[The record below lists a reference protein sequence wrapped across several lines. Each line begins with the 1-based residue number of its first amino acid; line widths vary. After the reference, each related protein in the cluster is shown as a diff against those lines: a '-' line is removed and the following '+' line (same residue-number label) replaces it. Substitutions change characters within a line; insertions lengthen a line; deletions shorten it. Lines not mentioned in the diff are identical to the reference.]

1 VCWINFLKLMVSS
14 YSFGNSFKRKQSIW
28 IRSDEGLTLETPA
41 FNLFTTG
48 GQLTLSTQLVSP
60 KFNLCFTF
68 GKLWPNNK
76 KMPQHCPWSR
86 VSPRVLR
93 IFYFSQKNK
102 KTIHVLWLM
111 IKEFLNRFAPKA
123 VMREPRCVYTAT
135 SARFS
140 WWQKRC
146 LAGDCKRRFLYVH
159 V

>member
-1 VCWINFLKLMVSS
+1 MVSS
-14 YSFGNSFKRKQSIW
+14 YSFGYSFKRKQGIW

-60 KFNLCFTF
+60 KFNLKNF
-68 GKLWPNNK
+68 
-76 KMPQHCPWSR
+76 
-86 VSPRVLR
+86 
-93 IFYFSQKNK
+93 FYFSQKNKK

-123 VMREPRCVYTAT
+123 VMREPRCVYTAA

-140 WWQKRC
+140 W
-146 LAGDCKRRFLYVH
+146 
-159 V
+159 